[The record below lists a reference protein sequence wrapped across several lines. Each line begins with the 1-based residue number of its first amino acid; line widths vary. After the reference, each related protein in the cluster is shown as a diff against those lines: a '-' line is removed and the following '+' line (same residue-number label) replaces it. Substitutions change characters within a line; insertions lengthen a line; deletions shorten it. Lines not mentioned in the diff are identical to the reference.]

1 MTPRSVLLNWIQ
13 WNYLHARARL
23 KQDILSK
30 PQRGWI
36 TCYITCY
43 FLLFLCWTRHASNC
57 FPAFHHLVQLGI
69 CPKPVWSPVLL
80 QLLYPQ
86 FKACIQK
93 KNICSGDISAAC
105 LQKTVSQSYRS
116 LVQRVCCGT
125 LKTSDKSR
133 VAHGLFLKNCS
144 LKLHSK
150 IIFFSF
156 FYLCARHYILGNLHK
171 PGVGNSWPQGPVTCR
186 F

>member
-1 MTPRSVLLNWIQ
+1 MPLTAFLPFIIWFNWGFALNLSDHPYCCSYFIHAKEKHLQ
-13 WNYLHARARL
+13 W
-23 KQDILSK
+23 
-30 PQRGWI
+30 G
-36 TCYITCY
+36 
-43 FLLFLCWTRHASNC
+43 
-57 FPAFHHLVQLGI
+57 HH
-69 CPKPVWSPVLL
+69 
-80 QLLYPQ
+80 
-86 FKACIQK
+86 
-93 KNICSGDISAAC
+93 SAAC

>member
-86 FKACIQK
+86 FKACMQK
-93 KNICSGDISAAC
+93 KNICSGDI
-105 LQKTVSQSYRS
+105 TVPPAYKKQWASRIDPWFKE
-116 LVQRVCCGT
+116 CCGT

-150 IIFFSF
+150 ISFFSF
-156 FYLCARHYILGNLHK
+156 FLPLCTSLYFG
-171 PGVGNSWPQGPVTCR
+171 
-186 F
+186 